1 MSSRRRLRGRRSPP
15 GPVDSSAAV
24 RGRNW
29 EALPSGRCGGCRWW
43 RCPGSSRC
51 RGLGVV
57 CLVAGGGGA
66 GLLGVSSRLPV
77 RRLPPPMFS
86 TGRSVVMVVSCC
98 LVGWC
103 GSVAGRSLTGATVGR
118 RRMRARAPEHQS
130 QPAQPGSDEDSV
142 GDPQRRRGEELRQ
155 ERHEPEREQDP
166 AGPGQRLRSPDRYGH
181 HHRAHRHRSRYSPRL
196 SSLRRTAGFAWIQ
209 PCSIQ
214 YDHRIGEDVRL
225 DLGQSRP
232 SMMRKSR
239 SKPSGSSASA
249 FW

>member
-166 AGPGQRLRSPDRYGH
+166 AGPGAAPAISRSLRPP
-181 HHRAHRHRSRYSPRL
+181 SPRPPPPVEVFAQAL
-196 SSLRRTAGFAWIQ
+196 VFEAYRR
-209 PCSIQ
+209 
-214 YDHRIGEDVRL
+214 VRVDPALL
-225 DLGQSRP
+225 DPVRP
-232 SMMRKSR
+232 SHRGGRTRPGALGAPGLDSLKLQ
-239 SKPSGSSASA
+239 
-249 FW
+249 